1 MNNSTE
7 TGYRLGFEKRTDSE
21 IEYATNLTNKIT
33 NSNFSN
39 FEKLAGFPI
48 FAPRQS
54 VATFLYKHELFKKV
68 LNVHGSIVECGVAYG
83 AGLMSFAQFSSIYEP
98 VNYTRRIIGFD
109 TFDGFPSVTH
119 HDQIGDADHAHTGGM
134 RVDSYNELKDCIDLY
149 DQNRTL
155 GHLPKVELVKGD
167 ALKTIPK
174 YVEDNPHLVVSLLY
188 LDFDLYEPTLA
199 ALKHFLPRMPKGAVL
214 AFDELAIPDW
224 SGETIAVM
232 EEVGISNLKI
242 QRVPYDTTRS
252 FAIIE

>member
-188 LDFDLYEPTLA
+188 LDFDIYEPTKA
-199 ALKHFLPRMPKGAVL
+199 ALNYFVPRMSKGSII
-214 AFDELAIPDW
+214 AFDEINNEDW
-224 SGETIAVM
+224 PGETMALLESLNINNHRI
-232 EEVGISNLKI
+232 ESLPFEPNISFI
-242 QRVPYDTTRS
+242 QL
-252 FAIIE
+252 